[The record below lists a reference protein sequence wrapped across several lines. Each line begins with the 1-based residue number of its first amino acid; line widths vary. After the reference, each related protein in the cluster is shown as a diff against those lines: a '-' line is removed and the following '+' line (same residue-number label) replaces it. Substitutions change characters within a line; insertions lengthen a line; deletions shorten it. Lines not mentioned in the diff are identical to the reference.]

1 MIKLNLPHTANYIQ
15 FISLSDYRPSL
26 VLACEQAH
34 WLWPFPAAAVIAAV
48 VLVVAA
54 AYPDAAYPETP
65 DDLVAMPADLASA
78 HLHHHPVEA
87 ACACR
92 LDYL

>member
-34 WLWPFPAAAVIAAV
+34 WLWHFPAAAVIAAV

-54 AYPDAAYPETP
+54 AYPETP
-65 DDLVAMPADLASA
+65 DDLVAMPGDLASA